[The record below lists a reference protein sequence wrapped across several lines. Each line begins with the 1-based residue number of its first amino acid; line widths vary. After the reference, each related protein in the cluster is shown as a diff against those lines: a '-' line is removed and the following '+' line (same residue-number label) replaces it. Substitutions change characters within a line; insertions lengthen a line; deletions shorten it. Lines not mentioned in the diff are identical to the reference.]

1 MEQGIT
7 AGSACFI
14 SFGVIQGTRQ
24 LQDGRVLKLERMGP
38 GDSFGETSL
47 LAGIPSIGTLTA
59 LTPGLLLQVDSEN
72 LKPLL
77 ESRPELVDSLSY
89 AAAQLKQSITTFER
103 EAMQPVVIG
112 QLDLSSRIKKFL
124 RLSVPDVR

>member
-1 MEQGIT
+1 M
-7 AGSACFI
+7 
-14 SFGVIQGTRQ
+14 TRS
-24 LQDGRVLKLERMGP
+24 
-38 GDSFGETSL
+38 GDFAS
-47 LAGIPSIGTLTA
+47 AGIPSIGTLTA